1 MILKNDPGYITG
13 SKSGFLSSDKM
24 PLSKRWKSGK
34 FPGRVEPRAIEVD
47 YSCGTPVEKEM
58 PPRGLDAGA

>member
-24 PLSKRWKSGK
+24 PFLAGLNPGQLKLIIHAELLSKKK
-34 FPGRVEPRAIEVD
+34 CPRVV
-47 YSCGTPVEKEM
+47 
-58 PPRGLDAGA
+58 